1 MSSIDAPLLASQP
14 MPASEEAAH
23 PTGSYSAGSGRL
35 LRKLGPVDGALITI
49 GSIVGTGIFL
59 TTGDMA
65 KVLPHAGLILAVW
78 VAGGLLTLAGALT
91 YGELGALFPRAG
103 GIYHFLR
110 EAYGPLWGFLY
121 GWTSFLVIM
130 SGGIAAIAV
139 GFGEYLGS
147 FVPAASTAHV
157 LLAVPLGGWT
167 WRLSGGQVAA
177 AAAIALLTGI
187 NYLGLQEGRWVQNL
201 LTVVK
206 IGSLV
211 AFAAL
216 GLARPAPVAG
226 GLSAPLP
233 FATSGASGALWAAA
247 GVAMIATL
255 WTYDGWYN
263 LTFSA
268 GEMRDPGRSLPWGL
282 IAGTLAVTALY
293 TLMNLV
299 YARALPVAAMA
310 ATPRI
315 GETAAAV
322 LFGPWGARL
331 VSAAILVSTFGC
343 LSSNILCCSRIYLPM
358 AEDGLFFRS
367 VAAVH
372 PRHRTPGRALWAQ
385 GAWSM
390 VLALSGTYEQ
400 LYTYVVFAGV
410 LFHVATGAAVFALRR
425 SRPEA
430 PRPYRAWGYPVVP
443 ALFILA
449 SLALVWN
456 TLAEKPRESLLG
468 LGFVALGL
476 PAYAYWRRQNRKM
489 TGLGAQVLE

>member
-1 MSSIDAPLLASQP
+1 MSDPNQ
-14 MPASEEAAH
+14 
-23 PTGSYSAGSGRL
+23 AGSGRL
-35 LRKLGPVDGALITI
+35 LRQLGALDGALITI
-49 GSIVGTGIFL
+49 GSIVGTGIFI

-78 VAGGLLTLAGALT
+78 VVGGLLTLAGALT

-103 GIYHFLR
+103 GVYHFLK
-110 EAYGPLWGFLY
+110 EAYGPLCGFLY
-121 GWTSFLVIM
+121 GWTAFLVIM

-139 GFGEYLGS
+139 GFAEYLGS
-147 FVPAASTAHV
+147 FVPAASTARV
-157 LLAVPLGGWT
+157 LLAVPLGAWT
-167 WRLSGGQVAA
+167 WRLTGGQVAA

-187 NYLGLQEGRWVQNL
+187 NYLGLKEGAWVQNL
-201 LTVVK
+201 LTAVK
-206 IGSLV
+206 IGSIV
-211 AFAAL
+211 VFAAL
-216 GLARPAPVAG
+216 GLTRPAPVAG
-226 GLSAPLP
+226 GGLTAPLP
-233 FATSGASGALWAAA
+233 LGGALWAAA

-268 GEMRDPGRSLPWGL
+268 GEMRDPGRSLPRGL
-282 IAGTLAVTALY
+282 VGGTLAVIALY
-293 TLMNLV
+293 TLLNLV

-310 ATPRI
+310 RTSRI

-322 LFGPWGARL
+322 LFGGTGARL
-331 VSAAILVSTFGC
+331 ISAAILVATFGC

-385 GAWSM
+385 GAWAS

-400 LYTYVVFAGV
+400 LYTYVIFAGV

-449 SLALVWN
+449 SLALTVN
-456 TLAEKPRESLLG
+456 TLVEKPGESLIG

-476 PAYAYWRRQNRKM
+476 PAYAYWRRQSRR
-489 TGLGAQVLE
+489 ERPSPE